1 MVPSALRHRNYPQL
15 TRVAPSGDC
24 DDNFGSVM
32 VCLKIGMAVFTGNI
46 WKNNDRPLRIE
57 GNQPTELP
65 FNKENTDEPWNLR
78 EPT

>member
-1 MVPSALRHRNYPQL
+1 
-15 TRVAPSGDC
+15 
-24 DDNFGSVM
+24 M